1 MPENILE
8 KYDQARINRFN
19 VTLIW
24 TFSTI
29 LSLEGFLT
37 MGLVYGLKV
46 LLLTYAASIS
56 ASLVYHLNRK
66 NILPLTFTGIAI
78 CMAPLLSGTILTII
92 KQGASSPRIFMV
104 YTTIPVMVALY
115 FRTKMLLIF
124 TPILNAVI
132 ILAYLYS
139 PAGLLGPNPTVNELV
154 ARLVIINYGI
164 LAVYFLTKWGNEY
177 IQIALDKEEQAQN
190 LLQKLRNTLAKIEES
205 VKVLTS
211 NIINTNN
218 SLTAIK
224 DSSSLI
230 VTATHEMATGI
241 MNEANSVHE
250 VSQMMDTVKA
260 SIDETQKFSDLI
272 REVSTQMNN
281 AVTKSSNEIEQMTEQ
296 IRTIND
302 VVGTALVTVIELRE
316 EMQNI
321 SQFLSSIS
329 EIAEKTN
336 LLALNAAIEA
346 ARAGEYGRGFAI
358 VADEVKQLADQSA
371 RVVAEIHGIIDN
383 IVQRTQE
390 TYDRVSQGNIALENG
405 NVIVQR
411 VKAEMARVQ
420 SSFVETQKVI
430 ANENILINKVT
441 ETFGRIYQRLE
452 SIAAISEENSA
463 VTEETLAAIE
473 DQNKRVNAIAESM
486 DKISALSKELQEMGK
501 GEMQ

>member
-1 MPENILE
+1 
-8 KYDQARINRFN
+8 
-19 VTLIW
+19 
-24 TFSTI
+24 
-29 LSLEGFLT
+29 

>member
-104 YTTIPVMVALY
+104 YKTIPVMVALY

-154 ARLVIINYGI
+154 ARLVIINCGI

>member
-1 MPENILE
+1 
-8 KYDQARINRFN
+8 
-19 VTLIW
+19 
-24 TFSTI
+24 
-29 LSLEGFLT
+29 

-154 ARLVIINYGI
+154 ARLVIINCGI